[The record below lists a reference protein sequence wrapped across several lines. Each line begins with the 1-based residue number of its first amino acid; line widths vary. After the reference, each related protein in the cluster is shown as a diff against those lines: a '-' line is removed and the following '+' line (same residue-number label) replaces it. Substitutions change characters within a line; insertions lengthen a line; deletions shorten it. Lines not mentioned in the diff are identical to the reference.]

1 MIGRVLDKLEASVS
15 AMASSST
22 PDGAAIDDGDVE
34 TNRGDDLSRTTATTV
49 IMNMPMNMNTQPRS
63 K

>member
-1 MIGRVLDKLEASVS
+1 
-15 AMASSST
+15 MASSST